1 MARNLRVQQSL
12 LVVRKLLPGSRPLA
26 LIPTSQSSPLAVQKK
41 SSPLALQIYRPLST
55 ISGHVAHDEAS
66 VPVDSLIR
74 FLPLTSSYTAQY
86 DYILKAIRDD
96 CLNVVCCFYA
106 GSPPMHLPLIV
117 QAFVERFPHVKIY
130 HFLIFTL
137 RQNNDTYEA
146 AMRMLNVTRTPLFH
160 FFRNGKKVDQL
171 VGESIVLLDKT
182 LKNLYNIREL
192 DTQAKEVADHKGAV
206 GWSESK
212 VSASLE

>member
-96 CLNVVCCFYA
+96 CLNAICCFYA

-137 RQNNDTYEA
+137 RQ
-146 AMRMLNVTRTPLFH
+146 PLFH
-160 FFRNGKKVDQL
+160 FFRNGKQVDQL

-182 LKNLYNIREL
+182 LKNLYNIGEL
-192 DTQAKEVADHKGAV
+192 DTQH
-206 GWSESK
+206 
-212 VSASLE
+212 SLE

>member
-86 DYILKAIRDD
+86 DYILKAIR
-96 CLNVVCCFYA
+96 V
-106 GSPPMHLPLIV
+106 HLPLIV